1 MVSELH
7 RFMGLISFSRA
18 SAYCLKQGK
27 KSFVFSVKPL
37 LLLWFK
43 VRV

>member
-1 MVSELH
+1 MVSELQSIH
-7 RFMGLISFSRA
+7 GSYFFFFFSRA

-37 LLLWFK
+37 LLL
-43 VRV
+43 